1 MAQALAPV
9 TALLLAISFLI
20 LGHGLQSTLLPL
32 AGSEAG
38 FSELA
43 IGLVSSSYFFGM
55 VLGCLGA
62 PYVIMRAGHIRA
74 FAALVSLMSAAAIL
88 HPVLVEPVA
97 WSLIRV
103 VSGFCLAGFYMI
115 VESWLNEQAS
125 NENRGTIMSIY
136 IVIVNASMTVGQLSL
151 TGMDVTTFVPFA
163 VASVAVSLAV
173 IPVSL
178 TTANQPAP
186 ITVVS
191 FRPVKLYRNSPTA
204 LVAALLIGVTQGA
217 LWMMAP
223 LYAIQMGLSTNEA
236 AYFTAA
242 IIGAGALA
250 QWPIGR
256 ISDRFDRRFVLLGL
270 SGAAVVVGLVFIGAP
285 ITGLAVALVMA
296 LLAGVAIQPS
306 YAIAVSHAF
315 DHADRDDYVETS
327 SGMILAFGI
336 GSSIGPLS
344 AAYLMQTVGPW
355 GLFLQIAAVQALLG
369 LYILS
374 RLFQRAAPTLEEKT
388 DFDYAST
395 AQVGSVL
402 TPDPLDIED
411 PQVISP
417 EEFPAYETDPEADEN
432 LVQEETFATAEDEE
446 ETGDDEAAPLAESE
460 TGESRATGEPE
471 TQEPDT
477 GSTDETSSRA
487 AGTTSDKEGAGE
499 DTKADGPDETPDKRG
514 E

>member
-136 IVIVNASMTVGQLSL
+136 IVIVNASMTAGQLSL

-256 ISDRFDRRFVLLGL
+256 ISDRFDRRLVLLGM
-270 SGAAVVVGLVFIGAP
+270 SVAAVVVGLVFIGAP

-336 GSSIGPLS
+336 GSSVGPLS
-344 AAYLMQTVGPW
+344 AAYLMQAVGPW
-355 GLFLQIAAVQALLG
+355 GLFLQIAVIQAVMG
-369 LYILS
+369 FYIVS
-374 RLFQRAAPTLEEKT
+374 RLFLRAAPTLEEKT

-402 TPDPLDIED
+402 TPEPLDIED

-417 EEFPAYETDPEADEN
+417 EEFPAYDIDPEADET
-432 LVQEETFATAEDEE
+432 LIQEETFTTAE
-446 ETGDDEAAPLAESE
+446 ESE
-460 TGESRATGEPE
+460 EAKELVGDAEP
-471 TQEPDT
+471 
-477 GSTDETSSRA
+477 
-487 AGTTSDKEGAGE
+487 AGE
-499 DTKADGPDETPDKRG
+499 DTPVPGEPPASGDKRDGEAASGGEAGREEAAGTAPEKRG